1 MYIDDLMISSFDVFM
16 YSSFDDFMVSS
27 FDDFIN
33 HRCKVTEKANKCQ
46 MFCRLFLGKSEII
59 FSSPD

>member
-16 YSSFDDFMVSS
+16 YSSFDDF
-27 FDDFIN
+27 IN
-33 HRCKVTEKANKCQ
+33 HRYKVTEKANKFQ

-59 FSSPD
+59 SSSHG